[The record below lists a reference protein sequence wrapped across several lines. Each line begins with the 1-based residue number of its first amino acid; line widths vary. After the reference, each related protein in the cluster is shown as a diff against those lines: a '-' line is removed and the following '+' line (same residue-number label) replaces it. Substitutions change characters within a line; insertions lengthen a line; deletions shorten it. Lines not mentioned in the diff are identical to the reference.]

1 MWLGIPAAK
10 NEGWRFYDSEI
21 EWGQVW
27 LAVLFSVQARRSAL
41 KFYSWTSGRL
51 SSSGARLCGG
61 STVAENAMLSY
72 LRPHDPCFV
81 GCFVG
86 ATRIAL
92 GLSQICFFRLEVS
105 MAAVRGSGWDGND
118 HPSTVLAIRLTS
130 AGGKDS

>member
-1 MWLGIPAAK
+1 
-10 NEGWRFYDSEI
+10 
-21 EWGQVW
+21 
-27 LAVLFSVQARRSAL
+27 
-41 KFYSWTSGRL
+41 
-51 SSSGARLCGG
+51 
-61 STVAENAMLSY
+61 MLSY

-105 MAAVRGSGWDGND
+105 MAVVRGPGWDGND
-118 HPSTVLAIRLTS
+118 HPSTVPPNPESVTCPNVALRQVGIITAISTFMAIRVTS